1 MMLQINQLGAWRNV
15 VRYKSGDEMREWQVR
30 RGASILAA
38 ATDCKLRLIA
48 DDNSVIAHCD
58 AAGLWEEWRKP
69 A

>member
-1 MMLQINQLGAWRNV
+1 MMLQINQNGAWRNV
-15 VRYKSGDEMREWQVR
+15 ARFEAGDEAREVQVR
-30 RGASILAA
+30 KAASFA
-38 ATDCKLRLIA
+38 ATALRCKFRLLA